1 MGGARDIKGR
11 IKSVRNIQQ
20 ITKAMKMVASAR
32 IKKAET
38 RMRAARP
45 FAYKLQEVVAELI
58 AQVDEVTHPLMGQ
71 RPARRVAVVVVS
83 ADKGLCG
90 AYNGNVLKVAMTFLA
105 ETPSEEPIR
114 IIPVGSKAVRFF
126 SRRQMRLE
134 NDVVG
139 WNPEFD
145 LAKKLAEKVS
155 GLFISGDV
163 DEVHCVYT
171 KSVSTMVQQVTTTR
185 LLPLAPPEV
194 RPRPVP
200 YIFEPDAA
208 TVLETLL
215 PRHLEV
221 LLYQILLESRTS
233 ELGARLR
240 AMTNATDNAEKLAGE
255 LTLQYFRARQAS
267 ITNEILEV
275 SSGAEALKK

>member
-1 MGGARDIKGR
+1 MPGAREIKGR

-38 RMRAARP
+38 RMKASRP
-45 FAYKLQEVVAELI
+45 FAYKLQEVVAELTS
-58 AQVDEVTHPLMGQ
+58 QVDGALHPLMEV

-90 AYNGNVLKVAMTFLA
+90 SYNGNVLKAAMGFVV

-114 IIPVGSKAVRFF
+114 IIPVGSKAIRFF
-126 SRRQMRLE
+126 NRRGLRLE
-134 NDVVG
+134 GEVAG
-139 WNPEFD
+139 WNPEFELAQD
-145 LAKKLAEKVS
+145 LADRVTRMFVS
-155 GLFISGDV
+155 GEV
-163 DEVHCVYT
+163 DEVHCIYT
-171 KSVSTMVQQVTTTR
+171 RAISTMIQQVKVER
-185 LLPLAPPEV
+185 LLPLA
-194 RPRPVP
+194 RPTTHSRPVP
-200 YIFEPDAA
+200 YTFEPDAPTA
-208 TVLETLL
+208 LQAIL
-215 PRHLEV
+215 PRYLEV
-221 LLYQILLESRTS
+221 LFYQVLLESRTS

-255 LTLQYFRARQAS
+255 LTLEYFRARQAA

-275 SSGAEALKK
+275 SSGAEALNK